1 MLPLDL
7 TDNISA
13 LAAHIIV
20 ILKNLAAFHVR
31 LENTARILGPS
42 YQLIAQKDT
51 TALHMIV

>member
-31 LENTARILGPS
+31 LENIVRILGP
-42 YQLIAQKDT
+42 
-51 TALHMIV
+51 